1 MTAENEAG
9 KAVKESVERNT
20 PVRVRKGI
28 KRAMCLYLRAGKKEK
43 DGKTIKEECALWKQR
58 ADKKGR
64 MATVSGVGRRGS
76 HACLLFVLLQILFHC
91 LVHDVFQRHVLLDG
105 EEFHTGMNAFVDDE
119 VAMNLT
125 MYVSRHSWASI
136 AKSQNIPLSVISEGM
151 GHDSENTTQIYLA
164 SLDNSMIDKANELI
178 LRKL

>member
-1 MTAENEAG
+1 
-9 KAVKESVERNT
+9 
-20 PVRVRKGI
+20 
-28 KRAMCLYLRAGKKEK
+28 MCLYLRAGKKEK

-64 MATVSGVGRRGS
+64 IAAVSGVGRHGS

-119 VAMNLT
+119 VAMNRRFFFRGATTGCFPPVVFFVGDSNPSSPPFIL
-125 MYVSRHSWASI
+125 SFN
-136 AKSQNIPLSVISEGM
+136 KSLLLISG
-151 GHDSENTTQIYLA
+151 LF
-164 SLDNSMIDKANELI
+164 
-178 LRKL
+178 

>member
-1 MTAENEAG
+1 M
-9 KAVKESVERNT
+9 
-20 PVRVRKGI
+20 PVRVRIGI

-64 MATVSGVGRRGS
+64 MATVSGVGRCGS
-76 HACLLFVLLQILFHC
+76 HACLLFVLFQIFFHC

-119 VAMNLT
+119 VAMNRRFFFRGGCYRLF
-125 MYVSRHSWASI
+125 SAGSLFRR
-136 AKSQNIPLSVISEGM
+136 SQQPVQSAFHAVF
-151 GHDSENTTQIYLA
+151 Q
-164 SLDNSMIDKANELI
+164 
-178 LRKL
+178 

>member
-1 MTAENEAG
+1 
-9 KAVKESVERNT
+9 
-20 PVRVRKGI
+20 
-28 KRAMCLYLRAGKKEK
+28 MCLYLRAGKKEK

-64 MATVSGVGRRGS
+64 MAAVSGVGRCGS

-119 VAMNLT
+119 VAMNRRFFFRGGCYRLFSVGSLFVGDSNPSSPPF
-125 MYVSRHSWASI
+125 MLSFS
-136 AKSQNIPLSVISEGM
+136 KSL
-151 GHDSENTTQIYLA
+151 L
-164 SLDNSMIDKANELI
+164 LI
-178 LRKL
+178 LGLF